1 MGRLLK
7 HYVQTIT
14 LVFFFITQVTAQND
28 NYDSLIAQAGLFHLQ
43 KDHKNAIASFEK
55 AFAIKTPD
63 ALNLYKAAGVY
74 SLDNNQ
80 KKAFE
85 YLNLAIDNGWTEA
98 DWLAF
103 DPYFDYLR
111 QSFPKEWQKTKDKA
125 YNKELE
131 YQKKLKLPE
140 LRKQINLM
148 TLNDQKLRYKRAQ
161 AKNADEIR
169 ELDQAINSSDSKN
182 IEDSKAI
189 IAKYGWPKIS
199 EIGKDGQNNLWLAVQ
214 HADQDVAFQRQAL
227 AAMEKLFKTNEIS
240 LEHYAFLYDRIQ
252 CNLNYKQLYGT
263 QVVWTQNGQASGF
276 RPILKEN
283 TVNERRNK
291 IGLQPLSVYSKTYG
305 FNYTSKTKEKA
316 KQNDKADLEYTKK
329 LIDSAKIA
337 YHEKQFQKVYD
348 YYNTAST
355 VMGGMNEA
363 ENYEAATLFATIFN
377 TTGEEQYRSISL
389 DFLSLLHLRG
399 RLPFKKLKHDQTF
412 VKFHQENRW
421 VAIIKNY

>member
-1 MGRLLK
+1 MERLLK
-7 HYVQTIT
+7 QCVQTIT
-14 LVFFFITQVTAQND
+14 FVFFFITQTNAQND
-28 NYDSLIAQAGLFHLQ
+28 NYDSLIAEAGLFHLQ
-43 KDHKNAIASFEK
+43 KDYKNAIVSFEK
-55 AFAIKTPD
+55 AFKIKTPD
-63 ALNLYKAAGVY
+63 ALNFYKAAGTY
-74 SLDNNQ
+74 SLDNN
-80 KKAFE
+80 KEKALE

-111 QSFPKEWQKTKDKA
+111 QSFPKEWQKIKSKA
-125 YNKELE
+125 YSKELE
-131 YQKKLKLPE
+131 YQKDLKLPE

-161 AKNADEIR
+161 AKNTDEIR
-169 ELDQAINSSDSKN
+169 ELDQAINNSDSKN

-199 EIGKDGQNNLWLAVQ
+199 EIGKDGQNNFWLAVQ
-214 HADQDVAFQRQAL
+214 HADQDVTFQRKAL

-276 RPILKEN
+276 RHILKED
-283 TVNERRNK
+283 TVNERRSK

-305 FNYTSKTKEKA
+305 FSYTSKTKEEA
-316 KQNDKADLEYTKK
+316 KQNDKADLEYTQK

-337 YHEKQFQKVYD
+337 YNKKQYQKVYD

-363 ENYEAATLFATIFN
+363 ENYDAAVLFATIFN
-377 TTGEEQYRSISL
+377 TTGEEQYRDISL
-389 DFLSLLHLRG
+389 DFLSLLNLRG
-399 RLPFKKLKHDQTF
+399 TLPVKKLKRDSTF
-412 VKFHQENRW
+412 ARFHQEDRW
-421 VAIIKNY
+421 VAIIKTY

>member
-1 MGRLLK
+1 MNRLLK
-7 HYVQTIT
+7 LCIQAIAIT
-14 LVFFFITQVTAQND
+14 FFFITQANAQND
-28 NYDSLIAQAGLFHLQ
+28 NYDSLIAEAGLFHLQ
-43 KDHKNAIASFEK
+43 KDYKNAIVSFEK
-55 AFAIKTPD
+55 AFTTKTPD
-63 ALNLYKAAGVY
+63 ALNFYKAAGVY
-74 SLDNNQ
+74 SLDNNA

-111 QSFPKEWQKTKDKA
+111 KSFPNEWTITEDRA
-125 YNKELE
+125 YSKELE
-131 YQKKLKLPE
+131 YQKKLKFPE

-148 TLNDQKLRYKRAQ
+148 TLNDQKLRYQRAQ

-169 ELDQAINSSDSKN
+169 ALDQAINSSDSKN

-214 HADQDVAFQRQAL
+214 HADQEVTFQRQAL

-240 LEHYAFLYDRIQ
+240 LEHYAFLYDRVQ

-276 RPILKEN
+276 RPILKEDKAD
-283 TVNERRNK
+283 ERRNK

-305 FNYTSKTKEKA
+305 FTYTSKTKEEA
-316 KQNDKADLEYTKK
+316 KRNDKADLEYTQK
-329 LIDSAKIA
+329 LIDSAKTT
-337 YHEKQFQKVYD
+337 YSKKQFQKVYD

-355 VMGGMNEA
+355 VMGGMDEA
-363 ENYEAATLFATIFN
+363 ENYEAAVLFATIFN
-377 TTGEEQYRSISL
+377 TTNEEQYRSISL

-399 RLPFKKLKHDQTF
+399 TLPVKKLKRDPAF
-412 VKFHQENRW
+412 AKFHQEDRW
-421 VAIIKNY
+421 VAIMKTY

>member
-43 KDHKNAIASFEK
+43 KDYKNAIASFEK
-55 AFAIKTPD
+55 AFATKTPD

-111 QSFPKEWQKTKDKA
+111 QSFPEEWQKTENKA

-131 YQKKLKLPE
+131 YQKNLKFPE

-276 RPILKEN
+276 RPILKEDKAD
-283 TVNERRNK
+283 ERRNK

-305 FNYTSKTKEKA
+305 FTYTSKTKEEA

-363 ENYEAATLFATIFN
+363 ENYEAATLFASIFN

-399 RLPFKKLKHDQTF
+399 TLPFKKLKHDQTF
-412 VKFHQENRW
+412 VKFHQEDRW

>member
-1 MGRLLK
+1 MDRLLK
-7 HYVQTIT
+7 QCVQTIT
-14 LVFFFITQVTAQND
+14 FVFFFIAQATAQND
-28 NYDSLIAQAGLFHLQ
+28 NYDSLIAEAGLFHLQ
-43 KDHKNAIASFEK
+43 KDYKNAIASFEK
-55 AFAIKTPD
+55 AFKIKTPD
-63 ALNLYKAAGVY
+63 ALNLYKAAGAY
-74 SLDNNQ
+74 SLDNN
-80 KKAFE
+80 KTKAFE

-103 DPYFDYLR
+103 DPYFDYLK
-111 QSFPKEWQKTKDKA
+111 QSFPEEWQKTENKA

-131 YQKKLKLPE
+131 YQKNLKLPK

-182 IEDSKAI
+182 IEDSKTI
-189 IAKYGWPKIS
+189 VAKYGWPKIS
-199 EIGKDGQNNLWLAVQ
+199 EIGKDGQNNFWLAIQ

-263 QVVWTQNGQASGF
+263 QVVWTQNGQASAF

-283 TVNERRNK
+283 TVDERRKK

-305 FNYTSKTKEKA
+305 FSYTGKTKKEA
-316 KQNDKADLEYTKK
+316 QQNDKADLDYTKK
-329 LIDSAKIA
+329 LIDSAKTA
-337 YHEKQFQKVYD
+337 YNKKQFQKVYD

-363 ENYEAATLFATIFN
+363 ENYEAAVLFATIYN

-399 RLPFKKLKHDQTF
+399 TLPFKKLKQDPTF
-412 VKFHQENRW
+412 AKFHQENRW
-421 VAIIKNY
+421 IAIMKKY